1 MSIEYPAAPGPRSKP
16 PGERSRSSRHEG
28 GKDRGE
34 ESWMKRSPLRFL
46 WVSADIRSR
55 LLITLALLAI
65 YRLAAHVPVPGVDRA
80 AIQSVLGGAGA
91 GQTIFNLLDL
101 LSGGTVSNFSV
112 LAMGVYP
119 YITAQ
124 IILQLLVPIVPALQ
138 RRMEEDPR
146 EGRKWME
153 KWTYFLA
160 LPMAALNAIGQ
171 IQLFRQFTPVGS
183 DVLTYT
189 LGFNLPT
196 VTTIATMTAGT
207 MFAIWLGELISE
219 HGIRN
224 QGLSLIIFAGIVSRM
239 PANILQLF
247 ADETQRIGTSIFL
260 LFIMVATIFA
270 IVFVQEGRR
279 NVPVM
284 YPGRRVGNRMSMP
297 VKGTLPLMVNM
308 AGMIPL
314 IFAQSILTLPAV
326 VAQFFV
332 NSTNGTVAAI
342 ALWLQT
348 NFGGASS
355 AYWILYFLMVVGFT
369 FFYTDTIFAQ
379 QNYGENLRR
388 AGAQIPGVTKGAP
401 TQRYLTRVLR
411 RITLPGAVF
420 LGVVAVMPFLI
431 RLITPIG
438 GSNAGLLLV
447 SSAGLLI
454 VVGVVRG
461 VYRSIEAE
469 LKLRGYDSALLVR

>member
-1 MSIEYPAAPGPRSKP
+1 
-16 PGERSRSSRHEG
+16 
-28 GKDRGE
+28 
-34 ESWMKRSPLRFL
+34 MKRSAWRFL
-46 WVSADIRSR
+46 WVSADIRNR
-55 LLITLALLAI
+55 LLISLGLLAI

-80 AIQSVLGGAGA
+80 AIQQILGGAGS
-91 GQTIFNLLDL
+91 GQNLFNLLDL

-124 IILQLLVPIVPALQ
+124 IILQLLVPIIPALQ
-138 RRMEEDPR
+138 RRMEDDPR

-160 LPMAALNAIGQ
+160 LPMAAINAIGQ
-171 IQLFRQFTPVGS
+171 IALFRQYAQPGR
-183 DVLTYT
+183 DVLTYQ
-189 LGFNLPT
+189 LGPNLPT
-196 VTTIATMTAGT
+196 ITTIITMTAGT

-224 QGLSLIIFAGIVSRM
+224 QGLSLIIFAGIVSRI
-239 PANILQLF
+239 PFNVTRLLTDQQTRL
-247 ADETQRIGTSIFL
+247 TTTVFL
-260 LFIMVATIFA
+260 LFLTLASIFA
-270 IVFVQEGRR
+270 IVYVQEGRR

-332 NSTNGTVAAI
+332 GSSSEIVARI
-342 ALWLQT
+342 AGWFQT
-348 NFGGASS
+348 NFGGNSP
-355 AYWILYFLMVVGFT
+355 AYWLMYFVMVVGLT
-369 FFYTDTIFAQ
+369 FFYTDTLFAQ

-388 AGAQIPGVTKGAP
+388 AGAQVPGVTKGAA

-420 LGVVAVMPFLI
+420 LGVVAVMPFLVG
-431 RLITPIG
+431 LITPIG
-438 GSNAGLLLV
+438 GSNSGLLLV

-454 VVGVVRG
+454 VVGVVRD

-469 LKLRGYDSALLVR
+469 LKLRGYDSSLLVR